1 MTFLLITLYAF
12 LVAVSFGGKLPSGFK
27 KCNLKQT
34 SSRLCLP
41 KAIESALRQMDRPIK
56 SLGLVSLEPLVIP
69 SLTID
74 AGSQY
79 VAAKHTYQNLRVS
92 GFNETTCSK
101 AEFNYN
107 EKTLNLDC
115 VVPNFRMDF
124 NYEIHGQI
132 LMTSVFGNGTGWIIF
147 QDNHL
152 GLTFKLGEYEKKGKT
167 YFSILH
173 QQLSMQPRV
182 IDFDVNNLF
191 DGDQESAD
199 RVKKIL
205 KENVLEIYGDLRDGY
220 EEAFGKIFAYI
231 FEKVLENV
239 PVSDI
244 FG

>member
-147 QDNHL
+147 Q
-152 GLTFKLGEYEKKGKT
+152 
-167 YFSILH
+167 
-173 QQLSMQPRV
+173 
-182 IDFDVNNLF
+182 
-191 DGDQESAD
+191 SAD

>member
-1 MTFLLITLYAF
+1 MKI
-12 LVAVSFGGKLPSGFK
+12 
-27 KCNLKQT
+27 
-34 SSRLCLP
+34 
-41 KAIESALRQMDRPIK
+41 I
-56 SLGLVSLEPLVIP
+56 
-69 SLTID
+69 
-74 AGSQY
+74 
-79 VAAKHTYQNLRVS
+79 
-92 GFNETTCSK
+92 
-101 AEFNYN
+101 
-107 EKTLNLDC
+107 LD
-115 VVPNFRMDF
+115 
-124 NYEIHGQI
+124 
-132 LMTSVFGNGTGWIIF
+132 
-147 QDNHL
+147 DNQL

-191 DGDQESAD
+191 DGDEESAD

-205 KENVLEIYGDLRDGY
+205 KENVLEIYGDLRHGY